1 MNRRYVASAPR
12 SLYTSGK
19 KVSLGQFTL
28 APPEKKIVHAWMTVF
43 NREFYKLRVQHPLF
57 CTPSCLCDQNHP
69 FNTGSLPF
77 CNFFLQSVH
86 DLWKFV
92 AILTGVRSSWD
103 GGILLCVDNHYIVPF
118 LVTDILEIPWKMNIK
133 REKITKKNASYKMP
147 RRSLCNDEHEFAWSR
162 TPCEQSLL
170 SSKQKKGSATIAGWI
185 T

>member
-92 AILTGVRSSWD
+92 AILTRVRSSWH

-133 REKITKKNASYKMP
+133 REKITKKMHLIKCHVGHYVMMNMNLHDHVHPASRASCRASK
-147 RRSLCNDEHEFAWSR
+147 RKA
-162 TPCEQSLL
+162 LL
-170 SSKQKKGSATIAGWI
+170 Q
-185 T
+185 